1 MPRKY
6 CLLDMA
12 TLRKKD
18 TKLPVNIWVDDAGTY
33 LNSGH
38 CKRIKF
44 QKDYGNSPVTNSF
57 AIMKLSGEIVQNTLE
72 GNKIS
77 SKDIEKIRN
86 FVSNNFAILDELSDA
101 NISIFE
107 FRELMIP
114 SGEKASIEEI
124 EAQKSL
130 LQQYLKT
137 N

>member
-1 MPRKY
+1 
-6 CLLDMA
+6 MA

-38 CKRIKF
+38 YKRIKF
-44 QKDYGNSPVTNSF
+44 QKDYENYSITNNF
-57 AIMKLSGEIVQNTLE
+57 AIMKLSRRIVQSTLK

-77 SKDIEKIRN
+77 NEDIKKVRN
-86 FVSNNFAILDELSDA
+86 FVLNNFAILNELSDA

-107 FRELMIP
+107 FKELMIP
-114 SGEKASIEEI
+114 SGEEASSEDI
-124 EAQKSL
+124 EAQRKL
-130 LQQYLKT
+130 LQQYL

>member
-1 MPRKY
+1 MSRKY
-6 CLLDMA
+6 NLLEMA

-38 CKRIKF
+38 YKRIKF
-44 QKDYGNSPVTNSF
+44 QKDYRNSPITNNF
-57 AIMKLSGEIVQNTLE
+57 AIMKLSGEIVQSTLK

-77 SKDIEKIRN
+77 NEDIKKVRN
-86 FVSNNFAILDELSDA
+86 FVLNNFVILDELSDA

-107 FRELMIP
+107 FKELMIP
-114 SGEKASIEEI
+114 SGEKASNEDI
-124 EAQKSL
+124 EAQRKL
-130 LQQYLKT
+130 LQQCL